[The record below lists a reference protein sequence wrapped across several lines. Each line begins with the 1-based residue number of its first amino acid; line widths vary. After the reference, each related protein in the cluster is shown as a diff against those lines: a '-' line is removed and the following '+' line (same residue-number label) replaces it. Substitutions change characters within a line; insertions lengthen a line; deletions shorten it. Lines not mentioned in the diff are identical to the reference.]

1 MRRRPCRWAPIQ
13 YSALGLLFSVTTTC
27 AQELEPRTYSPSPIG
42 THFLVATWAYLS
54 GDVLT
59 DSSLPISGV
68 QARFNIYS
76 LGYVSTFS
84 LVGHTASFG
93 IAAPFARGNV
103 SGNVIDAPT
112 QVHRAGLGDI
122 RLRFAFNLFGNPPLP
137 VEAFIRPQST
147 TSVGTSLTIVVPSGQ
162 YVASR
167 LVNVGANR
175 YSFKPEIGVSQPL
188 GDWFVDGSAGVW
200 FFTSNNNF
208 FGGNQRSQAPLMAFQ
223 LHSGY
228 TFRPGLWI
236 AADFGY
242 AAGGRTSVNDVPGED
257 RQANVRY
264 GVTFS
269 LPIARGW
276 STKLAYS
283 HGLVTRAGG
292 NFTSI
297 ALTLQYR
304 WFDR

>member
-1 MRRRPCRWAPIQ
+1 
-13 YSALGLLFSVTTTC
+13 
-27 AQELEPRTYSPSPIG
+27 
-42 THFLVATWAYLS
+42 
-54 GDVLT
+54 
-59 DSSLPISGV
+59 
-68 QARFNIYS
+68 
-76 LGYVSTFS
+76 
-84 LVGHTASFG
+84 
-93 IAAPFARGNV
+93 
-103 SGNVIDAPT
+103 
-112 QVHRAGLGDI
+112 
-122 RLRFAFNLFGNPPLP
+122 
-137 VEAFIRPQST
+137 
-147 TSVGTSLTIVVPSGQ
+147 
-162 YVASR
+162 
-167 LVNVGANR
+167 
-175 YSFKPEIGVSQPL
+175 
-188 GDWFVDGSAGVW
+188 
-200 FFTSNNNF
+200 
-208 FGGNQRSQAPLMAFQ
+208 

-236 AADFGY
+236 AADLGY